1 MSHIEYKLAIKAVE
15 EDRSKRLQ
23 AQDLNQF
30 IFAEALY
37 SLNSFFTQVV
47 TSNEKET
54 ALESLPQTC
63 LQVLVIAKKVGS
75 KSKEFNFE
83 AVY

>member
-1 MSHIEYKLAIKAVE
+1 MSHIEYKLAMKAVE

-23 AQDLNQF
+23 AQDLKQY

-37 SLNSFFTQVV
+37 SLNSFFQQVV

-63 LQVLVIAKKVGS
+63 L
-75 KSKEFNFE
+75 
-83 AVY
+83 